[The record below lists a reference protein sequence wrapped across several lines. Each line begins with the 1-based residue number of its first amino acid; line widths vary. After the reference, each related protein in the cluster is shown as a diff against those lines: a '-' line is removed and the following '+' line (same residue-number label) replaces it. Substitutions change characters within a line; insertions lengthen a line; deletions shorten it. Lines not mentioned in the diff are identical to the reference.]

1 MQSPWSAAWLR
12 LRELRAATSA
22 SVTVTFALTLIPMV
36 GLVGAAIDFSRAGS
50 VKVAM
55 QAASDS
61 AALMLSKSAS
71 TMNQS
76 DIQAKAN
83 GYFKALFNRPEA
95 TGLVVNATYTTTG
108 GSKIVMTA
116 TSNVKTEFMGL
127 MGFSQMKIGVESQIK
142 WGNTKLRVA
151 LALDTTGSMASDN
164 KIGALNIATKGLL
177 KQLKTAA
184 AQNGDV
190 YVAIIPFS
198 KDINFGKSFYSQTWI
213 RWDLWDARNG
223 SCSKKD
229 SQVDNKTECLSQGGN
244 AQWTPDAH
252 NTWNGCITD
261 RDQDYDIKN
270 TVPDISMNAT
280 LFPAEQY
287 GSCPAQLLPLTYDWV
302 ALDNKV
308 EDLYPS
314 GNTNQGI
321 GIAWAFQALTA
332 APFTIPAKDSNYKYN
347 EVIILMSDG
356 LNTQNRFS
364 TSQSNIDA
372 RELAACTNA
381 KNAGITIY
389 TVQVNTGGD
398 PTQAVM
404 KNCASSADKF
414 TEIKQANQ
422 LVSTFN
428 SIGVALANLRIA
440 Q

>member
-1 MQSPWSAAWLR
+1 MQSPWSSAWLR
-12 LRELRAATSA
+12 LRELRASTSA
-22 SVTVTFALTLIPMV
+22 NVTVTFALTLIPMV
-36 GLVGAAIDFSRAGS
+36 GLVGAAVDFSHASS

-71 TMNQS
+71 TTSQS

-108 GSKIVMTA
+108 GSKIVLTA

-151 LALDTTGSMASDN
+151 LALDTTGSMSEDG
-164 KIGALNIATKGLL
+164 KIEALKSATKGLH
-177 KQLKTAA
+177 KQLKAAA
-184 AQNGDV
+184 AQDGDV
-190 YVAIIPFS
+190 YVSIIPFS
-198 KDINFGKSFYSQTWI
+198 KDVNYGKSSYQATWI
-213 RWDLWDARNG
+213 RWDLWEETNG
-223 SCSKKD
+223 SCSNNNYDSKSECESRNKK
-229 SQVDNKTECLSQGGN
+229 
-244 AQWTPDAH
+244 WTADPH
-252 NTWNGCITD
+252 KSWNGCITD
-261 RDQDYDIKN
+261 RDQDNDTKNAAPNVNIK
-270 TVPDISMNAT
+270 AT

-287 GSCPAQLLPLTYDWV
+287 GSCPAQLLPLTYNWI
-302 ALDNKV
+302 ALDDKV
-308 EDLYPS
+308 DDLFPK

-332 APFTIPAKDSNYKYN
+332 SPFVIPAKDPTYKYN
-347 EVIILMSDG
+347 DVIILMSDG

-364 TSQSNIDA
+364 TYQSSIDT
-372 RELAACTNA
+372 RELATCTNA

-428 SIGVALANLRIA
+428 SIGVALSNLRIA

>member
-1 MQSPWSAAWLR
+1 MQNPWSAARLR
-12 LRELRAATSA
+12 LRELRASTSA
-22 SVTVTFALTLIPMV
+22 NVTVIFALTLIPMV
-36 GLVGAAIDFSRAGS
+36 GLVGAAVDFSRASS

-55 QAASDS
+55 QGASDS

-83 GYFKALFNRPEA
+83 SYFKALFNRPEA
-95 TGLVVNATYTTTG
+95 TGLIVNATYTTTG
-108 GSKIVMTA
+108 GGKIVLTA
-116 TSNVKTEFMGL
+116 TSDVKTEFMGL

-151 LALDTTGSMASDN
+151 LALDTTGSMSEDG
-164 KIGALNIATKGLL
+164 KIEALKSATKGLH
-177 KQLKTAA
+177 KQLKAA
-184 AQNGDV
+184 ATQDGDV
-190 YVAIIPFS
+190 YVSIIPFS
-198 KDINFGKSFYSQTWI
+198 KDVNYGKSSYQATWI
-213 RWDLWDARNG
+213 RWDLWEETNG
-223 SCSKKD
+223 SCSNDNYD
-229 SQVDNKTECLSQGGN
+229 SKSECLSHN
-244 AQWTPDAH
+244 RNWTPSPH
-252 NTWNGCITD
+252 KNWNGCITD
-261 RDQDYDIKN
+261 RDQDNDIKN
-270 TVPDISMNAT
+270 TAPNVNTKAT

-287 GSCPAQLLPLTYDWV
+287 GSCPAQLLPLTYNWI
-302 ALDNKV
+302 ALDDKV
-308 EDLYPS
+308 DDLFPK

-321 GIAWAFQALTA
+321 GIAWAFQALTGS
-332 APFTIPAKDSNYKYN
+332 PFAIPAKDPTYKYN
-347 EVIILMSDG
+347 DVIILMSDG

-364 TSQSNIDA
+364 TYRASIDA

-428 SIGVALANLRIA
+428 SIGVALSNLRIA